1 MPFGYDGSAMKRT
14 TFRAAYL
21 CGLMLAVTMQVKG
34 QLTLQCEAPGTAQK
48 PLGSVLIE
56 QGSSAEVSEMSH
68 APHGAK
74 RTAEHILLVNWTGGS
89 HTFKDKSPY
98 MDGTLDGVLW
108 TYCGYSAAVNFHLI
122 SKNDESELT
131 GVLIDERA
139 GTILPGGYSVAF
151 SPDHQSY
158 IAFEQQEGEELATI
172 KLYTYRGVLLWKGY
186 NGFASRDGQSVIY
199 DFDNVRWDSSGM
211 LIAEYRDSHN
221 RTVALVLKQGKDAH
235 WRWASEN
242 SK

>member
-1 MPFGYDGSAMKRT
+1 MAQSARENICFWSIGM
-14 TFRAAYL
+14 AD
-21 CGLMLAVTMQVKG
+21 
-34 QLTLQCEAPGTAQK
+34 
-48 PLGSVLIE
+48 
-56 QGSSAEVSEMSH
+56 
-68 APHGAK
+68 
-74 RTAEHILLVNWTGGS
+74 
-89 HTFKDKSPY
+89 HTFEDKAPY

-108 TYCGYSAAVNFHLI
+108 TYCGYSAAVGYHLI
-122 SKNDESELT
+122 SKNDDSELT
-131 GVLIDERA
+131 GVLIDERTGA
-139 GTILPGGYSVAF
+139 ILPGGYSVAF